1 MATKNSYWIRDV
13 DGVHALVD
21 GAAERD
27 QWTKVHGWAETG
39 EPGPTDQVHVVNEH
53 PEVGPG
59 RLPYGAVEDW
69 SGLGW
74 KPGPPPEPVD
84 ASRNPALVDQAAA
97 TRASDEPEQKTTA
110 TTTKPAAN
118 ATSGDKKE

>member
-1 MATKNSYWIRDV
+1 MTKNSYWIRDV
-13 DGVHALVD
+13 EGVYAQVD

-27 QWTKVHGWAETG
+27 QWTKVHGWAVSD

-53 PEVGPG
+53 PEIGPG

-69 SGLGW
+69 GGLGW

-84 ASRNPALVDQAAA
+84 ASRNPALVDQATNPPAA
-97 TRASDEPEQKTTA
+97 PSVAEKPKA
-110 TTTKPAAN
+110 TT
-118 ATSGDKKE
+118 DKN